1 MTRIDTD
8 TFSHIR
14 RMNDSRFPTE
24 VACILP
30 GEFFVSR
37 EPMVVYTVLGSCI
50 SACVRDPIA
59 GVGGM
64 NHFMLPA
71 PKEHQSGDAWGGEST
86 RYGSFAMEQLINEIL
101 KRGGMKH
108 RLEVKLFGAGRIY
121 DGNIDVGARNAE
133 WVLRYIE
140 TEGYPLA
147 KSDLGDVFPRKVY
160 YFTDSGRVLMKRLER
175 LKNRTIVE
183 RETEYQHRIE
193 VEPVAEKH
201 NVTLF

>member
-1 MTRIDTD
+1 
-8 TFSHIR
+8 
-14 RMNDSRFPTE
+14 
-24 VACILP
+24 
-30 GEFFVSR
+30 
-37 EPMVVYTVLGSCI
+37 
-50 SACVRDPIA
+50 
-59 GVGGM
+59 M
-64 NHFMLPA
+64 NHFMLPS
-71 PKEHQSGDAWGGEST
+71 PKEHRSGDAWGGEST
-86 RYGSFAMEQLINEIL
+86 RYGSFAMEQMINEIL

-175 LKNRTIVE
+175 LKNRTIVD

>member
-1 MTRIDTD
+1 MPRIDTD

-14 RMNDSRFPTE
+14 RMTDNRFPTE

-50 SACVRDPIA
+50 SACIRDPIA

-64 NHFMLPA
+64 NHFMLPS
-71 PKEHQSGDAWGGEST
+71 PKEHRSGDAWGGEST
-86 RYGSFAMEQLINEIL
+86 RYGSFAMEQMINEIL
-101 KRGGMKH
+101 KRGG
-108 RLEVKLFGAGRIY
+108 GRIY

-175 LKNRTIVE
+175 LKNRTIVD